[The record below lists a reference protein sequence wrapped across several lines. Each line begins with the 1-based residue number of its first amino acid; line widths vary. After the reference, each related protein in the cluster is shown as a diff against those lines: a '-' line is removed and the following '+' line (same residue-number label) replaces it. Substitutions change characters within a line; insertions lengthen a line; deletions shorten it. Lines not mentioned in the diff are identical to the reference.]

1 MRITYPF
8 EITRFWTKT
17 FAFFADA
24 RQYVGMSALTPL
36 TTSEAAGVYGVSPR
50 TIAYAKKAISIGSAA
65 LVAALETG
73 RISVLGAAWLA
84 DNADASVQDWVVA
97 DPRRAV
103 IRRRLRIA
111 RRDPEAAERAAGWR
125 NPRTRPRGDGVPR
138 AVLIPI
144 IRNVAVAAARAASRA
159 AFPRGRPPSESG
171 EAAPKAALRVRCAK
185 PGATPASTTGWS
197 AAGAKAADL
206 NGLSLVQIGSQLPI

>member
-125 NPRTRPRGDGVPR
+125 NPGLGPGGTGFRARFSFRSSATSRSRRRGPPRERHFREADRLVKAGRPRPR
-138 AVLIPI
+138 QP
-144 IRNVAVAAARAASRA
+144 
-159 AFPRGRPPSESG
+159 
-171 EAAPKAALRVRCAK
+171 
-185 PGATPASTTGWS
+185 
-197 AAGAKAADL
+197 
-206 NGLSLVQIGSQLPI
+206 

>member
-125 NPRTRPRGDGVPR
+125 NPRNSAPGGRGS
-138 AVLIPI
+138 
-144 IRNVAVAAARAASRA
+144 ARGSHSDHPQR
-159 AFPRGRPPSESG
+159 RGRGGEGRLASGISERPT
-171 EAAPKAALRVRCAK
+171 A
-185 PGATPASTTGWS
+185 
-197 AAGAKAADL
+197 
-206 NGLSLVQIGSQLPI
+206 